1 MGPAP
6 LEGYVVVDLSS
17 GIGGGYCTK
26 VLADGGADVIKVEDP
41 AGDWLRRWTA
51 SDVELADEDDGA
63 LFQYLAGSKRSVI
76 ADPAREDDLD
86 LVAQL
91 VQGADAV
98 VWSAGSAVAEH
109 ARFHPEALRAAAPHA
124 VVCALTPFGLTGPW
138 ADRPATEATLQ
149 AMAGGLMTRGDP
161 QRPPVLEGGDIGEWT
176 AGMCAAVGLL
186 TARWRGLRSG
196 TGDLVDVSTY
206 ESLVSTMTMYSVT
219 YASIAGGPMRPN
231 RLTNLPAIH
240 ATKDGFVGFM
250 VVTGQQ
256 WLDFCVLVEQPQWLD
271 DESLIRFQ
279 TRAQRRPELL
289 AVIDEWMAERSTAEV
304 LDFAEALRIPAAEV
318 GNGASIPHF
327 EQLDARHWYV
337 RNPRGGFLQPDV
349 PYTLSA
355 GERRAAEPAP
365 RLGEHTAQVRA
376 RVPEARP
383 APAADG
389 ADPGLPFAG
398 LRVLDVTNN
407 WAGPE
412 IARILALFG
421 ADVIHVESPKRP
433 DPIRFNSIKEMS
445 EDDWWE
451 WSPLYHGPNA
461 NKRALSLD
469 LSSTEGRDILLRL
482 VGQADVFTEN
492 YSPRVVE
499 SWGMD
504 YPALAAVNPKLIMV
518 RAPAWGIS
526 GPWRDRTG
534 YAQTMEMGAGLAW
547 LTGWPDAAPEIPNGP
562 MDPIAGN
569 HGFLGLMMALEH
581 RRRTG
586 EGGLVE
592 VPMIGGAL
600 NLGAQQVVEYSAYG
614 ELLGRV
620 GNRSWRVAPQG
631 AYLTADS
638 LPDGQPDRW
647 VMISVATDEQWSQL
661 RVALGDPDWAG
672 DPAYDTV
679 DGRRRNHDAIDGELA
694 RWCATRN
701 SSDVVEQLVAAGV
714 PASVVLR
721 QDEPGGVPQLQE
733 RGFLETVEHPVIGN
747 YTQIGYPARLASG
760 PATHNRT
767 PAPTLG
773 QHNREILTQLA
784 GMTAADLERL
794 EIEGLI
800 GTRPGG
806 PQSAW

>member
-17 GIGGGYCTK
+17 GIAGGYCTK

-51 SDVELADEDDGA
+51 SDVDLAADDDGA

-76 ADPAREDDLD
+76 ADLARADDAD
-86 LVAQL
+86 LVTRL
-91 VQGADAV
+91 MQGADAV
-98 VWSAGSAVAEH
+98 VWSAGSRVADD
-109 ARFHPEALRAAAPHA
+109 ARFQPEALRAAAPHA

-186 TARWRGLRSG
+186 TARWRSLRSG

-219 YASIAGGPMRPN
+219 YASIAGAPMRPN

-256 WLDFCVLVEQPQWLD
+256 WLDFCVLVEQPQWLE

-289 AVIDEWMAERSTAEV
+289 SVIDAWMAERSTAEV
-304 LDFAEALRIPAAEV
+304 LEFAEALRIPAAEV
-318 GNGASIPHF
+318 GNGATIPHF
-327 EQLDARHWYV
+327 AQLDARHWYV

-365 RLGEHTAQVRA
+365 LLGEHTAQVRD
-376 RVPEARP
+376 RVPAARP
-383 APAADG
+383 TPNGDDT
-389 ADPGLPFAG
+389 DPGLPFAG

-445 EDDWWE
+445 EDGWWE

-461 NKRALSLD
+461 NKRSLSLD
-469 LSSTEGRDILLRL
+469 LSSAEGRDILLRL
-482 VGQADVFTEN
+482 VAQADVFTEN

-504 YPALAAVNPKLIMV
+504 HPSLAAVNPKLIMV

-547 LTGWPDAAPEIPNGP
+547 MTGWPDAAPEIPNGP

-600 NLGAQQVVEYSAYG
+600 NLGAQQVIEYSAYG
-614 ELLGRV
+614 ELLGRI
-620 GNRSWRVAPQG
+620 GNRSWRAAPQG
-631 AYLTADS
+631 AYRTADE
-638 LPDGQPDRW
+638 LPDGQADRW
-647 VMISVATDEQWSQL
+647 VMISVATDEQWAGL
-661 RVALGDPDWAG
+661 RAALGNPEWAG
-672 DPAYDTV
+672 NPEYVGV
-679 DGRRRNHDAIDGELA
+679 DGRRRNSDAIDAELG
-694 RWCATRN
+694 RWCAARN
-701 SSDVVEQLVAAGV
+701 SSDIVEQLTSAGI

-721 QDEPGGVPQLQE
+721 QDEPARVPQLSA
-733 RGFLETVEHPVIGN
+733 RGFLETVDHPVVGK

-760 PATHNRT
+760 PGTHNRSA
-767 PAPTLG
+767 APTLG
-773 QHNREILTQLA
+773 QHNPEILTELA
-784 GMTAADLERL
+784 GLTTTDLTRL
-794 EIEGLI
+794 EEDGVI